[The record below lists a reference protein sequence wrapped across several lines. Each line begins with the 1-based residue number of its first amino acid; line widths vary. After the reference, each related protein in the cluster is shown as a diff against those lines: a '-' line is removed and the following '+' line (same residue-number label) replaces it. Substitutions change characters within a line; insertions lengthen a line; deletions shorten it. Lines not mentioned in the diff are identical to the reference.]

1 MCARERSEC
10 GNEHSVSSLGDLPN
24 FVADAYKLMP
34 AQPFTPENIVIGS
47 YTFLPWVRGGVGA
60 VVNATPGA
68 LRATIDVAV
77 PVQATGLP
85 DLTANTTIQV
95 RGPGDVVGLD
105 ERQIIRRYPLPE
117 AVNVEDTFL
126 AHVEFDRPVVPW
138 LFSPMAAQGA
148 RLTPWI
154 ALVVLTQGRYSVKP
168 GAGGLPDQVE
178 TFLGELPPTD
188 DAWAWAHAQLVG
200 PADTGPTIDDRLTP
214 SYGAANLSRLICPR
228 RLAPETQ
235 YLACIVPTFNAGATR
250 ALGLPMPAALG
261 MAWTR
266 AADGSDADTGITLPV
281 YSAWRFSTGEDGDF
295 GSLALKLHGVPAPWQ
310 VGRRLTEMSRPGG
323 GLPDLAADD
332 PGRLQTIRAAVY
344 SPNLPNPASE
354 DPTEVAA
361 VDAENATWPA
371 SETEALRTQL
381 NRPDALAGTTADE
394 GSPIP
399 RPIVGPEI
407 YDRYQATARRVEASR
422 DGDWF
427 GELNLLPANRVAAG
441 LGTRVVQMDQEKLMQ
456 SAWAQIG
463 DIEAANRA
471 LRWAQLARFVGTSS
485 HNRHF
490 GPLAFGDLLGAT
502 RRMQTRLLASPALTV
517 AADIGASN
525 LADAAVTASFRR
537 VTRPLGGLARAFEA
551 DPASHQ
557 RLVADGD
564 NARDMQRP
572 YVDLD
577 GVTGIS
583 ESLAGALDA
592 VRVAPALGG
601 DPTAIG
607 TALAAANT
615 TLQSPAMTDG
625 AADRISNTEPQLT
638 DFAAMM
644 AKELLE
650 RLARGAKLA
659 RGRQPVWAVAAA
671 SFVRAMQVIPELA
684 DTAQQVAGQISET
697 NHIELPP
704 PNDEF
709 MGLLRRATDVDAGT
723 LVETYRQIGD
733 DLVGIDWPGTP
744 DRPGLGVAH
753 GTLLE
758 RTDPAVNLTQ
768 RMKARISLPT
778 WIRPDWFDDLLL
790 NPVMAAPVFTRPM
803 YQALDDYSREWL
815 LPGLNTFPEP
825 DIVTVLQSNP
835 QFVEGFLGG
844 LSHEMGRELLWR
856 GYPTDQRGTYF
867 RRFWNAGK
875 DDLAQDIARYTPTSL
890 GSHLDPTLN
899 GVVLLVRGQLI
910 RRYPHAIVLAMYAG
924 GIDANGVP
932 IFEDPVAQPGS
943 LAAITFHGPLPPDM
957 VLVGFDLSVEAIQAA
972 PGNGIG
978 WWFVIAE
985 HPTAP
990 RFGLELNSTVPT
1002 TSRDRVGWDL
1012 PGMTRLDQY
1021 LDTRTP
1027 RVFADGQEPGS
1038 PTATFGADAASI
1050 ARVLLRD
1057 PRRAAFE
1064 AQKLLQPTGVL
1075 HG

>member
-1 MCARERSEC
+1 M
-10 GNEHSVSSLGDLPN
+10 SSLGELPN
-24 FVADAYKLMP
+24 FVADAYKLFP
-34 AQPFTPENIVIGS
+34 VEPFTPENIVIGS

-60 VVNATPGA
+60 VVNANPGA

-77 PVQATGLP
+77 PVQAPGRP
-85 DLTANTTIQV
+85 DVTATTTIQV

-138 LFSPMAAQGA
+138 LFSPMAASGA
-148 RLTPWI
+148 KLTPWI
-154 ALVVLTQGRYSVKP
+154 ALVVLAQGRYSLRP
-168 GAGGLPDQVE
+168 GTGGLPDQVQ

-200 PADTGPTIDDRLTP
+200 PADSGPTVEDRLTA

-228 RLAPETQ
+228 RLVPETQ
-235 YLACIVPTFNAGATR
+235 YLACIVPTFNVGAAR
-250 ALGLPMPAALG
+250 ALGQPLPGTLG
-261 MAWTR
+261 MAWSR

-281 YSAWRFSTGEDGDF
+281 YSFWRFSTGEDGDF

-354 DPTEVAA
+354 DPIEVAA
-361 VDAENATWPA
+361 VDAENAKWPA
-371 SETEALRTQL
+371 SETEKLRTEL
-381 NRPDALAGTTADE
+381 NRPDELAGTSGAE

-407 YDRYQATARRVEASR
+407 YDRYQATARRVEATR

-427 GELNLLPANRVAAG
+427 GELNLLPAHRVAAG

-456 SAWAQIG
+456 SAWAQVG
-463 DIEAANRA
+463 DVDAANRA

-490 GPLAFGDLLGAT
+490 APLAFGDLLGVT
-502 RRMQTRLLASPALTV
+502 RRMQTRLLASPTLTV

-537 VTRPLGGLARAFEA
+537 VSRPLGGLSRAFDA
-551 DPASHQ
+551 DPAAHG

-564 NARDMQRP
+564 SARDMQRP
-572 YVDLD
+572 YVEIA
-577 GVTGIS
+577 GVDGIS
-583 ESLAGALDA
+583 DRLARALDA
-592 VRVAPALGG
+592 ERVAPALGG

-607 TALAAANT
+607 PALADADAALRSPSGTDAAAEVIST
-615 TLQSPAMTDG
+615 TD
-625 AADRISNTEPQLT
+625 PQLT
-638 DFAAMM
+638 DFTVIM
-644 AKELLE
+644 AKQLLE
-650 RLARGAKLA
+650 QLARGAKLA
-659 RGRQPVWAVAAA
+659 RGRQPVWAIAAT
-671 SFVRAMQVIPELA
+671 SLVRAIQILPDLA
-684 DTAQQVAGQISET
+684 DTAKQLAGEIAER
-697 NHIELPP
+697 NRIELPP
-704 PNDEF
+704 PSDEL
-709 MGLLRRATDVDAGT
+709 MGLLRRAMEVDPGT
-723 LVETYRQIGD
+723 ILETYRQIGD

-744 DRPGLGVAH
+744 DRPSLSVAH
-753 GTLLE
+753 DTLLE

-768 RMKARISLPT
+768 RMKARITLPS

-790 NPVMAAPVFTRPM
+790 NPVLAAPVFLRPM
-803 YQALDDYSREWL
+803 YQALDEYSREWL

-867 RRFWNAGK
+867 RRFWNGGK
-875 DDLAQDIARYTPTSL
+875 NDLAQDFARFTSTAL
-890 GSHLDPTLN
+890 GSHLDPVLD
-899 GVVLLVRGQLI
+899 GVVLLVRGELI
-910 RRYPHAIVLAMYAG
+910 RRYPHAIVIAMYAG

-932 IFEDPVAQPGS
+932 IFEDPVAQPDT
-943 LAAITFHGPLPPDM
+943 LAAISFHGPLPPDM
-957 VLVGFDLSVEAIQAA
+957 VLVGFDLKVDAIKAA
-972 PGNGIG
+972 PGEGIG

-990 RFGLELNSTVPT
+990 RFGLERNSTVPT
-1002 TSRDRVGWDL
+1002 TSRDRLGWDL
-1012 PGMTRLDQY
+1012 PGITRLGQF
-1021 LDTRTP
+1021 LDTRTS
-1027 RVFADGQEPGS
+1027 RILADGQEAGS

-1064 AQKLLQPTGVL
+1064 AQKLLLPTGAL